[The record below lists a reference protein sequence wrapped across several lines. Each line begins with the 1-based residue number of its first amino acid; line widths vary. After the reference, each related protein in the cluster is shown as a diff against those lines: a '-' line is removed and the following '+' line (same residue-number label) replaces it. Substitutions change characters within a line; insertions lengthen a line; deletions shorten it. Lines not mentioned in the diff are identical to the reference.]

1 MEVFMLS
8 VKEAA
13 KAAGIHWRTLYRL
26 IRRGEVAVK
35 RRRVGV
41 FGRAIGIEPDQIERI
56 KELGK
61 ERKRA

>member
-1 MEVFMLS
+1 MLS

-41 FGRAIGIEPDQIERI
+41 FGRAIGIEEAEVEKIRV
-56 KELGK
+56 LGK
-61 ERKRA
+61 ERKRAN